1 MHRKILHYL
10 MNSFTI
16 ASLFY
21 KSRVEIILR
30 TAPYETKNIYYMRAV
45 KGKITN
51 LFNDPKLE
59 KNAKQ
64 EVILQS
70 KVFKQFDD
78 GKKIG
83 VRAHRM
89 IYLIL

>member
-21 KSRVEIILR
+21 RSRVEIILR
-30 TAPYETKNIYYMRAV
+30 TTPYETKNIYYLRAV

-51 LFNDPKLE
+51 LFNSPKLE
-59 KNAKQ
+59 KNAK
-64 EVILQS
+64 
-70 KVFKQFDD
+70 
-78 GKKIG
+78 
-83 VRAHRM
+83 
-89 IYLIL
+89 